1 MGEEK
6 GFSVH
11 LFDSLVS
18 WQGERISSSRI
29 RQTLAA
35 GNVEDA
41 ATFLGRP
48 YNVIGQ
54 VVKGEGRGRTI
65 GIPTANLQVWEEK
78 ILPAN
83 GVYATVAS
91 VGEQTYPAATNIGT
105 RPTVDGHHL
114 TVEAH
119 LLDFAGDLY
128 DQEITL
134 TFIGRIRDEQ
144 KFSGLEALVAQIQ
157 ADIARTRK
165 MVADIEF
172 VDTLRTSP

>member
-1 MGEEK
+1 
-6 GFSVH
+6 
-11 LFDSLVS
+11 
-18 WQGERISSSRI
+18 
-29 RQTLAA
+29 
-35 GNVEDA
+35 
-41 ATFLGRP
+41 
-48 YNVIGQ
+48 VIGQ

-91 VGEQTYPAATNIGT
+91 IGEQTYPAATNIGT

-134 TFIGRIRDEQ
+134 TFIGRIRSEQ

-157 ADIARTRK
+157 ADIAQTRK
-165 MVADIEF
+165 MVAGIEYAN
-172 VDTLRTSP
+172 RS